1 MKEALSTLKPQTFED
16 LNSIISSLALGCG
29 HTHLEMQD
37 GQMIRLYVPHRSL
50 ASHFQLQETN

>member
-29 HTHLEMQD
+29 HMHLEMPD
-37 GQMIRLYVPHRSL
+37 GQIIDLSALQVSPV
-50 ASHFQLQETN
+50 SHSRLQETN